1 MSNKEWRKEAEN
13 SLEKTRIE
21 MENYE
26 KKLRNSGNIKNYI
39 DDEGFRVR
47 EIISEDG
54 KLKTIIK
61 KRESNGKLESRFTIW
76 KDGEKIKDDI
86 REYPITPVTKS
97 SGNGCLVI
105 ALVTLLAIAIVI
117 GAIIIL

>member
-1 MSNKEWRKEAEN
+1 MSNKEWRKEEEN

-21 MENYE
+21 MGNYE
-26 KKLRNSGNIKNYI
+26 KKLRGSGNIKNYI

-54 KLKTIIK
+54 KHNIIIK